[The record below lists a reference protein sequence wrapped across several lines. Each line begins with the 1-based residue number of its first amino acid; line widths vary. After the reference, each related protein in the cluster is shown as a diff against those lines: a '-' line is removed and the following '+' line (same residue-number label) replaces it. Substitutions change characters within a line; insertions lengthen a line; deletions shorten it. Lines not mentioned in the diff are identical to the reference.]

1 MKKIKKTKTAV
12 PSPMNEKYRE
22 GYLVMLD
29 LLLGRKK
36 GKVKSK
42 SKQKFIDKKPR
53 VRGKKRKA

>member
-1 MKKIKKTKTAV
+1 
-12 PSPMNEKYRE
+12 MNEKYRE